1 METIIIDT
9 REKPKAISG
18 ILKFFE
24 SQNVKCISSKLYVG
38 DYQLLD
44 NPKLV
49 IDRKN
54 GLGEV
59 CSNIIQ
65 DHERFRNELIRAN
78 DVGIKV
84 VILVATN
91 DDKIKTLRDVPKW
104 YNPRLRVNPK
114 ATKGVILMKAM
125 WTMEKKYGCQFVFC
139 HKDKVGSTILK
150 ILKGGNANVKK

>member
-9 REKPKAISG
+9 REKPKAISK

-24 SQNVKCISSKLYVG
+24 SQNVKYISSKLYVG

-78 DVGIKV
+78 EVGIKV
-84 VILVATN
+84 IILVATT
-91 DDKIKTLRDVPKW
+91 DDKIKSLSDVYKW
-104 YNPRLRVNPK
+104 YNPRLRINPK
-114 ATKGVILMKAM
+114 ATKGVTLMKAM
-125 WTMEKKYGCQFVFC
+125 WTMQQKYGCEFVFC
-139 HKDKVGSTILK
+139 HKDKVGSKILE
-150 ILKGGNANVKK
+150 ILKGGDMNAKK

>member
-24 SQNVKCISSKLYVG
+24 SQNIKYISSKLYVG

-78 DVGIKV
+78 EVGIKV
-84 VILVATN
+84 IILVATN
-91 DDKIKTLRDVPKW
+91 DDKIAFSRHCSL
-104 YNPRLRVNPK
+104 
-114 ATKGVILMKAM
+114 
-125 WTMEKKYGCQFVFC
+125 YGCESLP
-139 HKDKVGSTILK
+139 KDPVPDLIHGSEFTCYRIEYAHRRPYTK
-150 ILKGGNANVKK
+150 SGRQWMEITFSDE